1 VYDSYRTTVKWNEA
15 PRIMTIRAISR
26 GPSSQADLA
35 YRAVRD
41 MLIRLEIAP
50 GSPIVESDL
59 MAKVGTGRTPLRE
72 ALNRLEAERLV
83 NIFPRRGTFAA
94 DINLADLALITD
106 LREDLEGHAAARA
119 AQRATAAERER
130 LRLLASDLTAPD
142 LERQM
147 ALDTTIHRAVYAA
160 AHNHFLEDT
169 ATQYHNLAMR
179 IWHLFTERIPD
190 LAGHIEEHRELLESI
205 DNGEDERA
213 RSVAM
218 AHVRGFEAAVRSLL

>member
-1 VYDSYRTTVKWNEA
+1 MI
-15 PRIMTIRAISR
+15 RIEETSSGTKPKTMTMRAISG

-35 YRAVRD
+35 YQAVRD

-50 GSPIVESDL
+50 GSPIIESDL
-59 MAKVGTGRTPLRE
+59 MARVGIGRTPLRE

-94 DINLADLALITD
+94 DINLADLSLITD

-119 AQRATAAERER
+119 AQRATASERDE
-130 LRLLASDLTAPD
+130 LRLLARDLTAPD
-142 LERQM
+142 MERQM
-147 ALDTTIHRAVYAA
+147 ALDTTIHRSVYAA

-190 LAGHIEEHRELLESI
+190 LAHHIEEHRELLEAI
-205 DNGEDERA
+205 DLGDDDRA
-213 RSVAM
+213 RAVAV
-218 AHVRGFEAAVRSLL
+218 AHVRGFEAAVRSLI